1 MVMRMVCMAAVLMLL
16 LRRLFGK
23 PLLYC
28 GEIDGDLVI
37 PWLFILD
44 SLLCGTQMLLLRMVL
59 CFFFHAVNPSVRK
72 RGVLKSFPLAFFLFL
87 AAGKRKSRLKEHAS
101 RNGHMRF
108 LAYPHAFFTKE
119 KNRGSRRARLSS
131 SGMGVSRS
139 YLPRTRRT
147 FPESISPS
155 SLS

>member
-72 RGVLKSFPLAFFLFL
+72 RGVLKSFPLAFF
-87 AAGKRKSRLKEHAS
+87 
-101 RNGHMRF
+101 
-108 LAYPHAFFTKE
+108 TKE